1 MRILLLAIA
10 VALITL
16 PATGEEKV
24 TVRDYSVKYVSSEDP
39 NLTLYAAFLKT
50 GAGRKPI
57 LVYLHGWYGNRY
69 YVARDLE
76 NQPYMLER
84 FFLIGVDMR
93 GRGSTGAKDWWGT
106 PDPELVGKPDKANL
120 YSGGKPDGNGWG
132 LNDIVDAIDTAKRL
146 YPNDTLPD
154 PVYVIGHSGGG
165 GNTMGIV
172 GKFPDYF
179 TAAWAGSGMADWG
192 EWARLTSWRAS
203 IEEALEA
210 KLDENPEAFRAMGGL
225 TTVENRLT
233 PIALSHGD
241 PDESVP
247 TVLSR
252 VYVEANAKLGKPVP
266 YKVLKGIGHG
276 YWPGPPGSNSPMT
289 YEDIVGFIGQYT
301 KPPVIPTKGEF
312 VVAGFLKTRRFQVI
326 PPSINSISN
335 CTYSLEHGLS
345 LQLTGGLSG
354 TVKVRVPKSARLANA
369 ECYFGATPV
378 TVIKST
384 WHDWDEF
391 SFDYKGRADLKL
403 SRY

>member
-1 MRILLLAIA
+1 MKLMFILLAIIA
-10 VALITL
+10 ICLAI
-16 PATGEEKV
+16 PSCGEDKV

-50 GAGRKPI
+50 GTGRKPI
-57 LVYLHGWYGNRY
+57 CVYLHGWYGNRY

-106 PDPELVGKPDKANL
+106 PDPELVGKPEKAHMF
-120 YSGGKPDGNGWG
+120 SGGHHDGNGWG
-132 LNDIVDAIDTAKRL
+132 LLDIVDAIETAKKL

-179 TAAWAGSGMADWG
+179 TAAWAGSGMSDWG

-203 IEEALEA
+203 IEDALQA
-210 KLDENPEAFRAMGGL
+210 KLDENPEAFRAMSGL
-225 TTVENRLT
+225 TTVANRLT
-233 PIALSHGD
+233 PIHLSHGD

-247 TVLSR
+247 AVLSR

-266 YKVLKGIGHG
+266 YLEVPGAGHG
-276 YWPGPPGSNSPMT
+276 LWPPNPPMS
-289 YEDIVGFIGQYT
+289 YERIVEFLFQYK
-301 KPPVIPTKGEF
+301 KPPTIPEKGEF
-312 VVAGFLKTRRFQVI
+312 VVAGFLKTRKFQVI
-326 PPSINSISN
+326 PPSINSVSN
-335 CTYSLEHGLS
+335 CKYSLRNGLS
-345 LQLTGGLSG
+345 LELTGGEIGL
-354 TVKVRVPKSARLANA
+354 VKVRVPKSAKIKNA
-369 ECYFGATPV
+369 RCSSGAASV
-378 TVIKST
+378 TVTKSA
-384 WHDWDEF
+384 WQDWDEF
-391 SFDYKGRADLKL
+391 SFDYKGNAELKL
-403 SRY
+403 TR